1 MDIKSLCFSL
11 SEKIGTPGDES
22 QAALFA
28 EELLSEYMQTK
39 IDRLGNVIGT
49 TDNNNGVHILLDAH
63 IDEVGLVVLG
73 FDEKGF
79 VLVDKVGSPDP
90 RVLTGA
96 EVIVCGKKNLFGVVC
111 STPPHLQKNS
121 SGDDTI
127 EITALAIDVGLS
139 KEKAQQ
145 LIEIGDRVA
154 FKPFQCEL
162 LNNNIVSC
170 SFDDRTG
177 VAVILRA
184 LEMVK
189 GKLNNVKV
197 SVAFS
202 VQEETGGSGA
212 KTASFTTAPDYAIAI
227 DVGFGDDPYTDKAE
241 TIPLGKGPSIGIS
254 PTLDK
259 VFTKELI
266 SICKEKEIPYQHDV
280 MGGRTGTNAD
290 SINISGVGVKTALL
304 SVPLRYMHT
313 GNEVININD
322 IENTARLI
330 AEYLLKKDGECNA

>member
-1 MDIKSLCFSL
+1 MDIKTLCFSL

-22 QAALFA
+22 QAAFFA
-28 EELLSEYMQTK
+28 KELLSEYMQTK
-39 IDRLGNVIGT
+39 IDRLGNVIGST
-49 TDNNNGVHILLDAH
+49 ENDGVHILLDAH
-63 IDEVGLVVLG
+63 IDQVGLVVRG

-79 VLVDKVGSPDP
+79 ILVDKAGSPDP

-96 EVIVCGKKNLFGVVC
+96 EVIVCGKENLFGVVC

-127 EITALAIDVGLS
+127 EITSLAIDVGLS

-145 LIEIGDRVA
+145 LVEIGDRVV
-154 FKPFQCEL
+154 FKPFQGEL
-162 LNNNIVSC
+162 LNDNIVSC
-170 SFDDRTG
+170 SFDDRAG

-184 LEMVK
+184 LEIVK
-189 GKLNNVKV
+189 GKLNNIKV
-197 SVAFS
+197 SVTFS

-212 KTASFTTAPDYAIAI
+212 KTASFATAPDYAIAI
-227 DVGFGDDPYTDKAE
+227 DVGFGDDPYTDKSE
-241 TIPLGKGPSIGIS
+241 TITLGKGPSIGIS

-259 VFTKELI
+259 SFTKELI
-266 SICKEKEIPYQHDV
+266 SICKEKGIPYQHDV

-313 GNEVININD
+313 GNEIINIHD

-330 AEYLLKKDGECNA
+330 AEYLIKKDGEYNA